1 MEVLQLA
8 ATTSPPRIIYLM
20 YMVAAS
26 LNKSSTFLW
35 TGNII
40 GIHKKV
46 ELLFKKYFL
55 STYLIKVG
63 IFNYMDKNKQN
74 FCLNF

>member
-8 ATTSPPRIIYLM
+8 ATTSPPIIIYLM

-46 ELLFKKYFL
+46 ELLFKK
-55 STYLIKVG
+55 
-63 IFNYMDKNKQN
+63 
-74 FCLNF
+74 

>member
-35 TGNII
+35 TPII
-40 GIHKKV
+40 LPVHKKV
-46 ELLFKKYFL
+46 ELLFKK
-55 STYLIKVG
+55 
-63 IFNYMDKNKQN
+63 
-74 FCLNF
+74 